1 MASNLR
7 GYSADE
13 VLNKVLNTS
22 NDSIQVDIVAGA
34 EYAEDAA
41 HTDEDTGNFVL
52 GVRNDTLAALGGTD
66 GDYVPFQMNASG
78 ALYVE
83 VSSSSGDDSIYVD
96 DADWTDSTSKH
107 TLVGGLYQS
116 SPQSITDGDV
126 GPFQVDADG
135 ALHISDGGNTITV
148 DGTVTANLGTTD
160 NAVLDAVAASLS
172 VLDDWDD
179 SNYANVNANIAGTD
193 IVGGAGAVA
202 SGVQRVTL
210 ASDDPA
216 VTSLGNLDNA
226 VDGNY
231 LNVNMNLD
239 GSDAQAGEGAISAT
253 TQRVTIATDDDGVA
267 HLATIAGAVS
277 TQMQVDIVAD
287 GAGLATSANQ
297 LADGHNVTIDNSSGG
312 SAVNIQDGGNTIT
325 VDGTVTANLSATDN
339 AVLDTIDAV
348 LDTIKTDTGTIDSD
362 TDAIKTAVEAVNQAA
377 EGAISATT
385 QRVTIATDDDGVA
398 HLATIAGDTT
408 SVDGKI
414 TACNTG
420 AVVLAAS
427 DGTDIGDVDVASL
440 PASTNTLEV
449 VGDAAENA
457 AAAGNPV
464 LTGGRYDSPG
474 NDNATVR
481 ALGDNDV
488 GALALDPTGA
498 LYVREYLGQTGSC
511 FVSGTSAVTA
521 AIGKFVAIQ
530 FLEDTVFNST
540 DGLVATD
547 TGRWPDDSGAASDIS
562 SSNTAAVGS
571 QVFPQGMTIFGRWD
585 SFILVSGAVI
595 AYVGNV

>member
-1 MASNLR
+1 MASDLR
-7 GYSADE
+7 GYTE
-13 VLNKVLNTS
+13 QETLNKVLNTD
-22 NDSIQVDIVAGA
+22 NDSIQVDIVDATGVTITTSN
-34 EYAEDAA
+34 ESVYA
-41 HTDEDTGNFVL
+41 
-52 GVRNDTLAALGGTD
+52 
-66 GDYVPFQMNASG
+66 
-78 ALYVE
+78 
-83 VSSSSGDDSIYVD
+83 D

-116 SPQSITDGDV
+116 SPQTITDGDV

-160 NAVLDAVAASLS
+160 NAGLDAVAASLS

-231 LNVNMNLD
+231 LNVNMNLA
-239 GSDAQAGEGAISAT
+239 GSDAQAGEGT
-253 TQRVTIATDDDGVA
+253 
-267 HLATIAGAVS
+267 
-277 TQMQVDIVAD
+277 
-287 GAGLATSANQ
+287 
-297 LADGHNVTIDNSSGG
+297 
-312 SAVNIQDGGNTIT
+312 
-325 VDGTVTANLSATDN
+325 
-339 AVLDTIDAV
+339 
-348 LDTIKTDTGTIDSD
+348 
-362 TDAIKTAVEAVNQAA
+362 
-377 EGAISATT
+377 ISATT

-540 DGLVATD
+540 NGLVATD